1 MIDPKRILRF
11 LEEYFDEI
19 KTIYKLNKQ
28 NGLILIEE
36 IETVFNNSNILVDN
50 LIEYEIIEQRIDD
63 TFILNETY
71 GSFISFL
78 LDDFSLDMPEQIEK
92 YHKSLDSLYRKL
104 KSATTKNEIIQTI
117 EALNNEIGK
126 FENQLQKNI
135 SKLIKETKYIKAN
148 NQKLDY
154 PKKLQKASE
163 LTITYVKPLNIILQS
178 HSESILY
185 IIDNIIDESS
195 QQRFNNKDENLKK
208 IYTKLYNS
216 YDKTK
221 SEILNKN
228 RLLSSEVIPLLD
240 RIKSGSDIL
249 TGCINFLNDNNS
261 YTVPMLLDKQRDIT
275 YSTNAEYEA
284 QNIWEGYTDIDEDI
298 IINETKPL
306 EDVWIFNKQKY
317 KNRLLKS
324 LPIENFYIWIY
335 EELENELNIVESKNF
350 FDLSKLIFDNDINV
364 EYKNKRIEINLSDKV
379 IDVPTIEIRSLN

>member
-1 MIDPKRILRF
+1 MIDPKRILGF
-11 LEEYFDEI
+11 LKEYFDEI

-28 NGLILIEE
+28 NGFILSEE
-36 IETVFNNSNILVDN
+36 IETIFDNSNILIDN

-163 LTITYVKPLNIILQS
+163 LTITYVQPLNIILQN

-195 QQRFNNKDENLKK
+195 QQRFNNKDENLKR

-261 YTVPMLLDKQRDIT
+261 YTVPTLLDKQRDIT